1 MQGLEATAAVHA
13 RLAASG
19 KRMASDG
26 WLSAH
31 LTRRS
36 PSPNHLLVLHGG
48 GYKVA
53 TKAAAV
59 NAESERRCACMQQHL
74 QALVSIT
81 RGSLLRQ
88 PC

>member
-48 GYKVA
+48 DIKWQP
-53 TKAAAV
+53 
-59 NAESERRCACMQQHL
+59 RRQQ
-74 QALVSIT
+74 
-81 RGSLLRQ
+81 
-88 PC
+88 